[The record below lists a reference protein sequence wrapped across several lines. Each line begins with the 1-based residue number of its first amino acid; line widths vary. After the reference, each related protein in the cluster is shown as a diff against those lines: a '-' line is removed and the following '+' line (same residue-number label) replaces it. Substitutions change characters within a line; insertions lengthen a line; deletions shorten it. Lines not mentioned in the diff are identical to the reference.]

1 MTARHTW
8 TMEDNFT
15 DQRNGNENRALVMK
29 SFEADDYFTVAQE
42 FLNYLWNCGYTYVDD
57 VIIKTKHEE

>member
-1 MTARHTW
+1 
-8 TMEDNFT
+8 MEDNFT
-15 DQRNGNENRALVMK
+15 NQLNGTENRTLVAK
-29 SFEADDYFTVAQE
+29 TFEADDYLTVAQE